1 MTGSGSPG
9 STGELQVSPPRLL
22 EGPAWMAAAVF
33 AVALA
38 VRVLHVWQISAGP
51 FFDLPMGDAA
61 DFHAWALELAGGE
74 WLGEGVFYRAPL
86 YPYFLGAVYA
96 LLGSNPLV
104 LRLVQ
109 AAVGATACAT
119 LALAGRRLFSPRA
132 GLVAGLIL
140 AFYAPAIFFDGI
152 IQDSVLDLL
161 FASILLWLLAE
172 IVHRPRPLLW
182 LLAGVTLGAAVLTRE
197 NAAVLAAPI
206 LLWLFLQRR
215 LPAGRRVRL
224 AALFVL
230 GGTAVMAPVAVRNKI
245 VGGELHPT
253 TFNVGANLFIGNN
266 PEADGY
272 SRPLRAGRDNFR
284 FEKLDAIQIAERARG
299 RKLAPSEVSA
309 YWTER
314 ALDYMTSQPIDWLRL
329 MARKS
334 FLVWNATE
342 AADTEDQYSYADW
355 SWPLRLSGYVL
366 HFGVIAPLALLGA
379 WITWP
384 ERRRLWPFYVMPI
397 TYMASVVLFFVFA
410 RYRYPVVP
418 VLVLFAGAGLAGF
431 PRFVRERARGRQ
443 ATCLAAVLIAAV
455 FTNWPTLS
463 KNRLRAGTHANI
475 GAALDIEGRSGQ
487 ALRYLEKSVH
497 LDPES
502 AKAHYYLGT
511 ALQRRGRTD
520 EAIQHLRGALLLA
533 PNDPRIQNNYG
544 VAVASLGRFEMADAH
559 FQRAIAL
566 DSLFAEAY
574 VNLGNLRRLQGD
586 LGQAVVL
593 LERGVEIDP
602 ELPGA
607 RVKLAAA
614 RRELERDRLGQP
626 PVQPTNR

>member
-1 MTGSGSPG
+1 MTGSGSP
-9 STGELQVSPPRLL
+9 PRLL
-22 EGPAWMAAAVF
+22 DRPAWMAAAVF

-51 FFDLPMGDAA
+51 FFALPMGDAA

-96 LLGSNPLV
+96 LLGSDPLV

-109 AAVGATACAT
+109 AVVGATACAT
-119 LALAGRRLFSPRA
+119 LALAARRLFSPRA

-172 IVHRPRPLLW
+172 IVHRSRPLLW

-215 LPAGRRVRL
+215 MPARRRLRL

-230 GGTAVMAPVAVRNKI
+230 GGAALMAPVAVRNKI
-245 VGGELHPT
+245 VGGELHLT

-309 YWTER
+309 YWTDR
-314 ALDYMTSQPIDWLRL
+314 ALDYMRSQPIDWLRL

-342 AADTEDQYSYADW
+342 VADTEDQYTYADW

-366 HFGVIAPLALLGA
+366 HFGVIAPLALLGV

-384 ERRRLWPFYVMPI
+384 DRRRLWLFYVMPI

-418 VLVLFAGAGLAGF
+418 VLALFAAAGLAGF
-431 PRFVRERARGRQ
+431 PRFVREKARVRQ
-443 ATCLAAVLIAAV
+443 AMCLAAVLIAAV
-455 FTNWPTLS
+455 FTNWPTVS
-463 KNRLRAGTHANI
+463 KSWLRAGTHANI
-475 GAALDIEGRSGQ
+475 GAALDMEGKTGQ
-487 ALRYLEKSVH
+487 ALRYLEKGVQ
-497 LDPES
+497 LDPKS

-520 EAIQHLRGALLLA
+520 EAIRHLRGAMRLA

-544 VAVASLGRFEMADAH
+544 VAIASLGRFEMADAH

-574 VNLGNLRRLQGD
+574 VNLGNLYRLQGD

-614 RRELERDRLGQP
+614 RRELERYRLGQP
-626 PVQPTNR
+626 PVQPTKR